1 MTGSKSDAV
10 ARFEC
15 VMKELSAE
23 LGVPRWFVRH
33 NMSISVSL
41 VDGRGEVALMVDFGE
56 VAGKRRF
63 TDPEAAVRS
72 VARWIAIADYDADKL
87 LSDAKAAKA
96 SGAPDPWN
104 ELVNGFG
111 RKKAEWMDELMEAAP
126 QIEAR

>member
-10 ARFEC
+10 ARFER

-41 VDGRGEVALMVDFGE
+41 ADSRVSLMVDFGE

-111 RKKAEWMDELMEAAP
+111 RKKYEWMEAMMEAAP
-126 QIEAR
+126 RMEAR